1 MPRDKILDVVI
12 LTLFPG
18 MFSGILGE
26 SIIKRAVNA
35 GKVRIKVVDLRD
47 FTKDRHKTADDR
59 PYGGGPGMVLKPEP
73 IFEAVKKFKKKNSVV
88 LLTSASG
95 KKYTQK
101 DCGKLSS
108 RRHIIIICGHYEGVD
123 ERVAE
128 KLADYEFSV
137 GDYVLTNGEI
147 PAMIIVD
154 SVVRLL
160 PGVLGDPDS
169 NKFESFTGGILEHP
183 HYTRPAVYKNL
194 SVPDV
199 LLSGNHKEIEKW
211 RKSEALAKTRKNRKD
226 LFGKTGK
233 KSFKGR

>member
-1 MPRDKILDVVI
+1 MTVVI

-18 MFSGILGE
+18 MFNGVFSE

-35 GKVRIKVVDLRD
+35 GKVELKIVNLRD

-59 PYGGGPGMVLKPEP
+59 PYGGGAGMVLKPEP
-73 IFEAVKKFKKKNSVV
+73 IFEAVKKFKKRNSVV

-101 DCGKLSS
+101 DCEKLSS
-108 RRHIIIICGHYEGVD
+108 CSHIIIICGHYEGVD

-137 GDYVLTNGEI
+137 GDYVLTNGEV

-154 SVVRLL
+154 SIARLL
-160 PGVLGDPDS
+160 PGVLGHSDS
-169 NKFESFTGGILEHP
+169 NRYESFADGILEYP
-183 HYTRPAVYKNL
+183 HYTRPAVYNGFK
-194 SVPDV
+194 VPKV
-199 LLSGNHKEIEKW
+199 LLSGNHKEIDGW
-211 RKSEALAKTRKNRKD
+211 RRNKALAKTRKNRKD
-226 LFGKTGK
+226 LLVKTGNK
-233 KSFKGR
+233 KSLKGD